1 MGNNAEVGRN
11 DPCPCGSGKKY
22 KRCCLGT
29 AEDPSQEARNFVP
42 ALIVLGLGLAVSAW
56 VLVVSTAANGGLC
69 AVVACL
75 AAGGAWI
82 FTNMPPPN
90 ANPGSP
96 GGINFGG

>member
-1 MGNNAEVGRN
+1 MGSSEEVGRN

-29 AEDPSQEARNFVP
+29 AADSVASPKSTVP
-42 ALIVLGLGLAVSAW
+42 AMV
-56 VLVVSTAANGGLC
+56 TAAVGL
-69 AVVACL
+69 VL
-75 AAGGAWI
+75 AAGVAAVEGAEDGVIVGIVVLMVAAGVYI

-90 ANPGSP
+90 DDAGSP